1 MKNSLRS
8 LTLALFAVF
17 ALVAFTACTTTGGTS
32 NPDRSA
38 AITSAML
45 EIAGTSFAPVLAN
58 NLDYVPVAQAVADAL
73 GVLETGEINLDTIR
87 SFVAQVAQHH
97 GFTPAQRAYAE
108 LVVSAAWNVYTAQ
121 TGNVTAQIGDANANA
136 WIASFRR
143 GLLAAITISADLKK

>member
-1 MKNSLRS
+1 MKNLLRS
-8 LTLALFAVF
+8 LTPILLSIF

-58 NLDYVPVAQAVADAL
+58 NPDYTPVAQAVADAL
-73 GVLETGEINLDTIR
+73 GLLEAGDINSDSIR
-87 SFVAQVAQHH
+87 AFVAQVVTSH

-121 TGNVTAQIGDANANA
+121 TGNVTAQIGDANTKA